1 MCEGLVTTCLK
12 RANKHQRSGRFIN
25 VHIGVV
31 EDEEKEEV
39 LKRCSLWGY
48 NVEVVFV
55 IC

>member
-1 MCEGLVTTCLK
+1 MCEVLVMTCLK
-12 RANKHQRSGRFIN
+12 RANRHQRSGRFIN
-25 VHIGVV
+25 VYIGVV

-48 NVEVVFV
+48 NVEVFV